1 MIKCAVIGASVEA
14 IPMIELAHQNNIF
27 VIGLDGNSS
36 AEGLKFVDKKI
47 VIDLKEKDK
56 VTEILRRENINFVL
70 PVPVGNILTTIG
82 YVNEN
87 LKLPGINY
95 TAAIL
100 CTDKYK
106 FHKILNQNGMR
117 NIKSQIVTADF
128 NYENLLYPQIIK
140 PRFGSGSS
148 NVKVVYTAE
157 EAFKFIKNLDDSE
170 EFIIE
175 DVFDGEEYGV
185 DGAVINNEL
194 YVTLVRKKQIT
205 KPPYKQATASITV
218 DKNNIL
224 YLKIEEQLKNILK
237 CLNINNCIINA
248 DILINNE
255 QVFPIELTGRPSGHN
270 INKNLLPM
278 ATGINLIQEFINY
291 STGNKYNFVSNRIEM
306 LAECFFDFENVIIK
320 KLPNSEKLKQYDW
333 LKYYECNINEGEYLP
348 KVIDGKSIMGRGN
361 FIISGNS
368 EFDLERKKEIIINE
382 FIVDITGYNKY

>member
-1 MIKCAVIGASVEA
+1 MIKCAVIGASAEA

-106 FHKILNQNGMR
+106 FHEILNQNGMR

-157 EAFKFIKNLDDSE
+157 EAFKFIKNLDESE

-205 KPPYKQATASITV
+205 KPPYKQATAYYTIS
-218 DKNNIL
+218 NYSHNLYSNISK
-224 YLKIEEQLKNILK
+224 YLNDVCNVI
-237 CLNINNCIINA
+237 CLNNTLFHA
-248 DILINNE
+248 DILLRNND
-255 QVFPIELTGRPSGHN
+255 VFIVEISGRPSGHN

-291 STGNKYNFVSNRIEM
+291 STGNKYNFVSNKVEM

-320 KLPNSEKLKQYDW
+320 KLPNLEKLKQYDW
-333 LKYYECNINEGEYLP
+333 LKYYECNINEGVHLN
-348 KVIDGKSIMGRGN
+348 KVIDGRSIMGRGN

-368 EFDLERKKEIIINE
+368 EFDLERKKEIVIKE
-382 FIVDITGYNKY
+382 FIVDRSF